1 MAKGII
7 GKNRN
12 GVSRRRFLKGASAAA
27 GFAAGSGAIGV
38 PTIWAQGI
46 KDVTINH
53 AGPRVTAIPR
63 IAEQASKDLG
73 FTVHMQASENAD
85 LLNRFLSQSNA
96 IDVADVS
103 LPYMRYVTGRNILQA
118 IPIRKVK
125 YWDKTIPLFTK
136 SEYPDGRK
144 ASTQGIAPYG
154 ILYAT
159 GPDGQKFAGGPSGWV
174 TGGHV
179 VADARTP
186 GVGPALTG
194 PANTSPCRL

>member
-1 MAKGII
+1 MGKGKIRT
-7 GKNRN
+7 GR
-12 GVSRRRFLKGASAAA
+12 GRSSRRLFLKGMAATA
-27 GFAAGSGAIGV
+27 GVAAGSGVIGGF
-38 PTIWAQGI
+38 PTIWAQSI

-53 AGPRVTAIPR
+53 AGPPVTAIPR

-125 YWDKTIPLFTK
+125 YWDQTI
-136 SEYPDGRK
+136 
-144 ASTQGIAPYG
+144 
-154 ILYAT
+154 
-159 GPDGQKFAGGPSGWV
+159 
-174 TGGHV
+174 
-179 VADARTP
+179 
-186 GVGPALTG
+186 
-194 PANTSPCRL
+194 

>member
-7 GKNRN
+7 GKNRS

-38 PTIWAQGI
+38 PTIWDQSI
-46 KDVTINH
+46 KDVRINH
-53 AGPRVTAIPR
+53 AGPPVTAIPR

-125 YWDKTIPLFTK
+125 YWDKTIPLFTR

-154 ILYAT
+154 ILYST
-159 GPDGQKFAGGPSGWV
+159 GPDGQKFAGGASRSGNRN
-174 TGGHV
+174 HS
-179 VADARTP
+179 A
-186 GVGPALTG
+186 
-194 PANTSPCRL
+194 

>member
-1 MAKGII
+1 MAKGSIKKDR
-7 GKNRN
+7 G
-12 GVSRRRFLKGASAAA
+12 GVSRRRFLKGVSTTA
-27 GFAAGSGAIGV
+27 GLAVGSSAIGGF
-38 PTIWAQGI
+38 PTVWAQNI

-53 AGPRVTAIPR
+53 AGPPVTAIPR
-63 IAEQASKDLG
+63 IAEQAGKDLG

-136 SEYPDGRK
+136 SENPDGRK
-144 ASTQGIAPYG
+144 ASTQGVAPYA

-159 GPDGQKFAGGPSGWV
+159 
-174 TGGHV
+174 
-179 VADARTP
+179 
-186 GVGPALTG
+186 
-194 PANTSPCRL
+194 

>member
-1 MAKGII
+1 IPKRIM
-7 GKNRN
+7 GKNRS
-12 GVSRRRFLKGASAAA
+12 GVSRRRFLQGASAAA

-38 PTIWAQGI
+38 PTSWAQSI

-53 AGPRVTAIPR
+53 AGPPVTAIPR

-144 ASTQGIAPYG
+144 ASTQGVAPYA

-159 GPDGQKFAGGPSGWV
+159 GPDGQKFAGGPSEWGSGSPAG
-174 TGGHV
+174 T
-179 VADARTP
+179 DP
-186 GVGPALTG
+186 GT
-194 PANTSPCRL
+194 

>member
-1 MAKGII
+1 MSRQHGSKSTRI
-7 GKNRN
+7 
-12 GVSRRRFLKGASAAA
+12 SRRAVLKSVAALGASAV
-27 GFAAGSGAIGV
+27 GSGVIKGF
-38 PTIWAQGI
+38 PTVWAQNI
-46 KDVTINH
+46 KDVVLRH
-53 AGPRVTAIPR
+53 AGPPVTAIPR

-159 GPDGQKFAGGPSGWV
+159 GPDGQKFAGGPSDWV
-174 TGGHV
+174 TGIPSV
-179 VADARTP
+179 TNADTL
-186 GVGPALTG
+186 GVRPDLTG
-194 PANTSPCRL
+194 RP